1 MSWHQDATY
10 FALEPVCHVT
20 AWVALTDASVEAG
33 CMEVVPGSHKLGQLR
48 HADMQDPE
56 NLLSRGQTLAVDVD
70 RSRTEFMPVKAGSS
84 RCTTRTWCTIRGPT
98 ARTTGASGSASAT
111 SRPMRAARRRTSHAM
126 LVRGQRQ
133 LRTFRRRAPA
143 DRGGGARGARLP
155 CQGRRGLPRHERRA
169 SRSQDDDPRLRLP
182 YHDRYAYSPIT
193 ERKDYSWP
201 GGKRLAVYLGLNIE
215 HSPTARARA
224 ICSPSPTRRPTR
236 APSPGATTA
245 TGSACGA
252 ASNVRRAQP
261 AGRAPDQHHGVR
273 LCAADRRRAE
283 SARRRFVG
291 HGRTNAE
298 RHGGMWEAD
307 EKRFLEE
314 VRDAI
319 EKASGKRPRGW
330 MAPWMASTR
339 WTPDLL
345 KEVGFD
351 FLMDWPNDDQ
361 PIWMKTRSGP
371 LMSVPYPIEV
381 NDSPQ
386 IRCATITGDDFRD
399 IIIGQFEELLR
410 QSAKQPLVC
419 GIALHTMIVGQP
431 YRLQA
436 LREALQHIANHPQK
450 DKVWFTR
457 PSGIYDHCAA
467 LPKGRWCRLQ
477 PDNEKRLS

>member
-1 MSWHQDATY
+1 MTH
-10 FALEPVCHVT
+10 
-20 AWVALTDASVEAG
+20 
-33 CMEVVPGSHKLGQLR
+33 
-48 HADMQDPE
+48 
-56 NLLSRGQTLAVDVD
+56 
-70 RSRTEFMPVKAGSS
+70 
-84 RCTTRTWCTIRGPT
+84 TI
-98 ARTTGASGSASAT
+98 
-111 SRPMRAARRRTSHAM
+111 
-126 LVRGQRQ
+126 
-133 LRTFRRRAPA
+133 
-143 DRGGGARGARLP
+143 
-155 CQGRRGLPRHERRA
+155 
-169 SRSQDDDPRLRLP
+169 RLP
-182 YHDRYAYSPIT
+182 YHDRYPYSPIT

-215 HSPTARARA
+215 HFAYGAGEGHLLTVANPPPDPRTFAWRDYGNRVGVWRCLELFDDLNLPAAHLINTTVFDYAPQIVAALRARGDEF
-224 ICSPSPTRRPTR
+224 I
-236 APSPGATTA
+236 
-245 TGSACGA
+245 
-252 ASNVRRAQP
+252 
-261 AGRAPDQHHGVR
+261 
-273 LCAADRRRAE
+273 
-283 SARRRFVG
+283 G

-371 LMSVPYPIEV
+371 LMSVPYPIEI

-386 IRCATITGDDFRD
+386 ILVRHHSGDEFRD
-399 IIIGQFEELLR
+399 MIIGQFEELLR

-431 YRLQA
+431 YRLRA
-436 LREALQHIANHPQK
+436 LREALTHIARHPQK
-450 DKVWFTR
+450 DQIWFTR
-457 PSGIYDHCAA
+457 PSDIYDHCAS
-467 LPKGRWCRLQ
+467 LPKGTMV
-477 PDNEKRLS
+477 PPSP